1 MDINNL
7 RSKRFYSE
15 ERYHYLENQE
25 KIEAELA
32 DFKNEIERKFKK
44 AETKDFKFLRVEN
57 DTSMEI
63 DDTPIQM

>member
-44 AETKDFKFLRVEN
+44 AETKDFKFLRVED